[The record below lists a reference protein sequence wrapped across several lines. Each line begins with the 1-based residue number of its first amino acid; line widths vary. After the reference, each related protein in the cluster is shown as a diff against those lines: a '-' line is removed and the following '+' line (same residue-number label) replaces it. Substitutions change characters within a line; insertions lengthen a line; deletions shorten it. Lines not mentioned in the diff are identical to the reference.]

1 MDDLEQAVRIEFEL
15 IEETLAQLPDPGKL
29 GELSR
34 LELTGTASCVSDVYM
49 GFENVIKRI
58 VQSRGLES
66 PSGPSWHKEL
76 LDSAVENGIISSRTW
91 DSASK
96 LLVFRHLSTH
106 AYGMRLSPERFGP
119 VVRLAP
125 RGLRVVQGGHRTP
138 LMIDPAS

>member
-1 MDDLEQAVRIEFEL
+1 MDELRQAVQLEFGL
-15 IEETLAQLPDPGKL
+15 IEETLAQLPDPGRL
-29 GELSR
+29 QNLSELQ
-34 LELTGTASCVSDVYM
+34 LAGTAKFLSDIYT

-96 LLVFRHLSTH
+96 LLIFRHLSTH
-106 AYGMRLSPERFGP
+106 AYGMRLSPDRLEP
-119 VVRLAP
+119 LVRLAP
-125 RGLRVVQGGHRTP
+125 GAFESFKEDIECFL
-138 LMIDPAS
+138 